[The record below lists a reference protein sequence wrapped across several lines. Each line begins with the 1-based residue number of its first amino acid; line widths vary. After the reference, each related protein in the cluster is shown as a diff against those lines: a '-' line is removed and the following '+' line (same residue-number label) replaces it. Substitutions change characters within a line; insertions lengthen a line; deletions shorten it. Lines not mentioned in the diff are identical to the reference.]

1 MTLDDI
7 GQILATLEA
16 SDVTECEMTSGAHSL
31 RVRFDRAL
39 PPMAAGDGS
48 IGSTGIATS
57 ANAVAEAVH
66 ASGLPTTPIKATAT
80 GVLRLT
86 HPLADTPLATGAN
99 VNAGQRVA
107 YLDVDG
113 VLSPVVSPVDGV
125 ILSVPAADGDW
136 VAYGTPIADVHS

>member
-39 PPMAAGDGS
+39 PTVVADDGS
-48 IGSTGIATS
+48 MGIATS
-57 ANAVAEAVH
+57 ANVVAEAVH
-66 ASGLPTTPIKATAT
+66 ASGSPTTPIKATAT

-99 VNAGQRVA
+99 VNAGQSVA
-107 YLDVDG
+107 YLEVDG

-136 VAYGTPIADVHS
+136 VAYGTPIADVHP